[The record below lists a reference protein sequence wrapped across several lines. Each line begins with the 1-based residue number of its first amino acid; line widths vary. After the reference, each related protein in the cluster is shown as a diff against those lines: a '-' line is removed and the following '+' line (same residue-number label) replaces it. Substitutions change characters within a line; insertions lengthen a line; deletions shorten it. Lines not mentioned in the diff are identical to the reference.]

1 MLDRAALDAEYS
13 CLPVP
18 QQVIVI
24 CCRCLVVYSLLRYD
38 HELLLAGDSDE
49 GTILVVSADAGEGA
63 MPFVLSTSGAT
74 RVGLGLRWATK
85 TPGIPHDH
93 YQLAAWRDQML
104 FHSVVTGVVVWAS
117 KPTATVLADL
127 ADAQNLSPHVS

>member
-18 QQVIVI
+18 QQV
-24 CCRCLVVYSLLRYD
+24 LVVFCPCLAAYSLGAND
-38 HELLLAGDSDE
+38 HELLLVDDSDE

-104 FHSVVTGVVVWAS
+104 FYSVVTGVVVWAS
-117 KPTATVLADL
+117 KPTATILADL